1 MTRGARALILVAV
14 VLLGVALDQAV
25 KVVAFGALTSPV
37 GIGGV
42 IQLRAIANKGAML
55 SLGSG
60 LDENARRIVFTVVE
74 GALLAALGAYAL
86 FARSSGPLEVWAVA
100 LVAAG
105 GASNVLD
112 RLAFGYVRDYVLVGR
127 PGWPTAAFNLADV
140 AVVVGF
146 ALFLLAAWRGA
157 QRRPKAAAA
166 MLLLVLVPGL
176 IAPAHA
182 AEARPFPLRM
192 VKLGGRP
199 SDPSVQAHVAYCRSL
214 GFNAFFVYS
223 HQAGHWTE
231 SAKVDRDFVRF
242 ARSMKADGVAIWV
255 SINPV
260 ADTGG
265 RFVFSES
272 NGERKLL
279 AFIKKLHAKAGIDTF
294 ILSFDDQPT
303 QLHEFRDLVRY
314 GLSAAPAHLDL
325 VSRVAAKLPEGT
337 ALWMCAAA
345 YADVHLADGDGPY
358 AAPFLAGVPKLP
370 ASVGIV
376 WTGPDVR
383 SPSITRADLEKT
395 RARLSGRRLFLY
407 DNFPVNDDDTG
418 DALALILGA
427 LRKREPAIRD
437 EVSGYLACPMAEL
450 GGSRFPLSTTAA
462 FLNDPEGY
470 DPDHEI
476 QRLLDKFSGGEKET
490 RTALDTQVIEWG
502 GFIGERNWWPR
513 DLLNAFD
520 AARHLDDPAFVDS
533 FTWTADRYPGRML
546 ALAAIPDGPF
556 REDLLM
562 VMRRRLAVA
571 RAMPLVIEYLARVR
585 AGRQDA
591 ARVLAG
597 IEQMRHDL
605 ASVPDA
611 HDVLDVFLRSSLVP
625 IR

>member
-1 MTRGARALILVAV
+1 MTRGARVLILVAV
-14 VLLGVALDQAV
+14 VLSGVALDQAV
-25 KVVAFGALTSPV
+25 KALAFGALTSPV

-60 LDENARRIVFTVVE
+60 LDENARRLVFTVVE

-86 FARSSGPLEVWAVA
+86 ARSSGPLEVWAVA

-112 RLAFGYVRDYVLVGR
+112 RIAFGYVRDYVLVGR

-157 QRRPKAAAA
+157 RTRPRAAAA
-166 MLLLVLVPGL
+166 MLLLFLVPGL
-176 IAPAHA
+176 TAPAHT

-192 VKLGGRP
+192 VKLGGKP
-199 SDPSVQAHVAYCRSL
+199 SDPSVQTHVAYCRSL

-223 HQAGHWTE
+223 DQAGRWVR
-231 SAKVDRDFVRF
+231 SAKVDREFVRF
-242 ARSMKADGVAIWV
+242 ARSMKAEGVAIWV

-260 ADTGG
+260 GDTGG
-265 RFVFSES
+265 KFVFSETD
-272 NGERKLL
+272 GERKILS
-279 AFIKKLHAKAGIDTF
+279 FIRKLHAKAGIDTF

-303 QLHEFRDLVRY
+303 ELGDFRDLLRY

-325 VSRVAAKLPEGT
+325 VSRLATKLPEGT

-345 YADVHLADGDGPY
+345 YADVHLADGKGPY
-358 AAPFLAGVPKLP
+358 SAPFLAGVPKLP
-370 ASVGIV
+370 DSVGIV

-407 DNFPVNDDDTG
+407 DNFPVNDDTG
-418 DALALILGA
+418 DGLALILGA

-437 EVSGYLACPMAEL
+437 EVAGYLACPMSEL

-476 QRLLDKFSGGEKET
+476 QRLLDKFSGADKET
-490 RTALDTQVIEWG
+490 RAALDTQVIEWG
-502 GFIGERNWWPR
+502 GFIGERNWWPH
-513 DLLNAFD
+513 DLLNAFE
-520 AARHLDDPAFVDS
+520 AGRRLDDPAFVDS

-591 ARVLAG
+591 AQVLAG